1 MTQVR
6 KGVVKES
13 MGRLFILI
21 GKSASGKDAIFKRLL
36 QDPQLKLVPYV
47 GYTTRPIRSGEEH
60 GREYF
65 FTDVETMKAYEADGK
80 LIEKR
85 VYHTVH
91 GDWYYYS
98 VDNALVD
105 LNIHD
110 YLYIGTLQSYI
121 PLREYYGADRVIPIY
136 IEVEDG
142 LRLQRA
148 LDRERSQAV
157 PRYAEMCRRFLV
169 DEEDFSE
176 ENLQKAGIGRR
187 FENRQMEQCLGEIRE
202 LIQEREMGS

>member
-1 MTQVR
+1 
-6 KGVVKES
+6 

-21 GKSASGKDAIFKRLL
+21 GKSASGKDAIYRRLL
-36 QDPQLKLVPYV
+36 HDPALPLVPYV
-47 GYTTRPIRSGEEH
+47 GYTTRPIRSGEQN
-60 GREYF
+60 GREYY
-65 FTDVETMKAYEADGK
+65 FTDIQTMENFESSGS

-98 VDNALVD
+98 VDNETVD
-105 LNIHD
+105 LDCHD
-110 YLYIGTLQSYI
+110 YLYIGTLQSYL
-121 PLREYYGADRVIPIY
+121 PLREYYGADRVIPVY

-148 LDRERSQAV
+148 LDRERSQET

-169 DEEDFSE
+169 DEEDFCE
-176 ENLQKAGIGRR
+176 ENLRKAGIGRR
-187 FENRQMEQCLGEIRE
+187 FQNEELDLCLAQIRE
-202 LIQEREMGS
+202 MIQSGEGAGRR